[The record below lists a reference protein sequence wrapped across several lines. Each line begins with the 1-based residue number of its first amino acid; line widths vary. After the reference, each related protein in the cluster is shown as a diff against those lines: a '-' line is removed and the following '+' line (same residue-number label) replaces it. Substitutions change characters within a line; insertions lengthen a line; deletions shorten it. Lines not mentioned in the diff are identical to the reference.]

1 MNKLLKVVLPV
12 VVIGIGVAAALAMI
26 WSRAEPEKRR
36 VEPLVPLVRVH
47 HVALQDVRLK
57 VISQGTVSPR
67 TESVLVPEVSG
78 RIIEVSPSF
87 ASGGFFEAGGL
98 LLRIDPQ
105 DYRQALV
112 QARSA
117 VAQAE
122 LRRALELA
130 EAEVARE
137 EWTDLGEGS
146 ATPLTLHE
154 PQLAEAEAALAAAHA
169 AAEQARRN
177 LERTEIRAPY
187 AGRVREKLVDLGQFV
202 NRGAPMA
209 TIYAVD
215 YAEIRLPLPDSDLAF
230 VELPL
235 GYRGEQDDA
244 SGPEV
249 VLQANFAGRV
259 HEWRGR
265 IVRTE
270 GVIDPKSRYVH
281 TVARVRDPYG
291 RGDDPGRPRLA
302 VGMFVKAEIL
312 GRSVENAAVLP
323 RAALR
328 GDGRVLVVDAD
339 ERLRFRAVGILRST
353 RDEVIVSSGLN
364 DGDRVCLSTL
374 AAVTDGMR
382 VRTAG
387 DGGGASGKTGI

>member
-1 MNKLLKVVLPV
+1 MNKLLKVVLPIF
-12 VVIGIGVAAALAMI
+12 VIGIGAAIGLAMI

-47 HVALQDVRLK
+47 HVVLQDVRLK
-57 VISQGTVSPR
+57 VNSQGTVSPR

-98 LLRIDPQ
+98 LLRVDPH

-137 EWTDLGEGS
+137 EWTELGEGS
-146 ATPLTLHE
+146 ATPLTLRE

-202 NRGAPMA
+202 ARGAPLA

-291 RGDDPGRPRLA
+291 RGDDPDRPPLA

-312 GRSVENAAVLP
+312 GRSVEDAAVLP

-382 VRTAG
+382 VRIVED
-387 DGGGASGKTGI
+387 DGKASGKTGA